1 MKRIY
6 FLLFAGAM
14 LLSCQKSSVDKKEDG
29 ILRYKESVAI
39 NDIPRATLTFF
50 DVTDNRCPEGIQC
63 FVAGNARVD
72 LTLDG
77 VTTEGRITKHVKMCL
92 GDCSNFVAD
101 TINEEFAGNKYQFI
115 LKSVSPFP
123 KKDMQS
129 VKAEYNISL
138 EIKKK

>member
-1 MKRIY
+1 MKQLY
-6 FLLFAGAM
+6 FILFASLTILA
-14 LLSCQKSSVDKKEDG
+14 CQKSSVDKKDEG

-50 DVTDNRCPEGIQC
+50 DVADSRCPEGLQC

-92 GDCSNFVAD
+92 GDCSSFLAD
-101 TINEEFAGNKYQFI
+101 TVNEEFAGSKYQFI
-115 LKSVSPFP
+115 LKSVSPLP
-123 KKDMQS
+123 KKDVQA
-129 VKAEYNISL
+129 VKTEYNISL
-138 EIKKK
+138 DIKKK